1 MSIFSMISPS
11 WKFLV
16 DEESHKD
23 YFHELTQF
31 INWEYLQYE
40 CFPIVDNIFR
50 ALDETSFED
59 VKVVILGQD
68 PYHTPGAAM
77 GLSFSIPNWSK
88 TQPSLRNIF
97 KELESDLGITRSNT
111 DLTLWAKQWV
121 LLLNSVLT
129 VRSGLPASHA
139 WKWWENFTDDIIK
152 LISDKKSG
160 IVFVLW
166 WNYAI
171 SKSNLI
177 DPSKHLIIS
186 SPHPSPFSAHK
197 GFFGSKPFSKIN
209 NYLTQKNLS
218 SIDWN

>member
-1 MSIFSMISPS
+1 MSLFPTIPPS
-11 WKFLV
+11 WKFLL
-16 DEESHKD
+16 DEESNKT
-23 YFHELTQF
+23 YFPNLVQF
-31 INWEYLQYE
+31 INWEYSQYE
-40 CFPIVDNIFR
+40 CFPHIDNIFR
-50 ALDETSFED
+50 ALNETSFED
-59 VKVVILGQD
+59 IKVVMLGQD
-68 PYHTPGAAM
+68 PYHTPAAAM

-97 KELESDLGITRSNT
+97 KELESDVGVSRTNT
-111 DLTLWAKQWV
+111 DLTSWAKQWV

-139 WKWWENFTDDIIK
+139 WKWWEIFTDDIIRC
-152 LISDKKSG
+152 ISEQKTG

-171 SKSNLI
+171 SKSSLI
-177 DPSKHLIIS
+177 DDSKHLVIT
-186 SPHPSPFSAHK
+186 SPHPSPFSAHR

-209 NYLTQKNLS
+209 NHLSRQNMS